1 MEDELKVET
10 NDNTRGFYRGRGS
23 SYRPGFW
30 YILLLIVALL
40 LGGLGAGVSLALWA
54 TPTKT
59 VIRNQTPI
67 YCQGESSRGTSDNPS
82 SWGCPQESKTGWMKM
97 PSGFVPPTSYGK
109 PVPVPAKTAAPLP
122 SGIAAPPAATGPSTV
137 PSDQGQIGVGVGDD
151 GGQGALV
158 EAVLAGSPA
167 VGAGLKSGD
176 LIVALNGS
184 KVTSAGSLQ
193 SLLSKISAG
202 TSVSLTV
209 IKTARS

>member
-1 MEDELKVET
+1 
-10 NDNTRGFYRGRGS
+10 
-23 SYRPGFW
+23 
-30 YILLLIVALL
+30 
-40 LGGLGAGVSLALWA
+40 
-54 TPTKT
+54 
-59 VIRNQTPI
+59 
-67 YCQGESSRGTSDNPS
+67 
-82 SWGCPQESKTGWMKM
+82 MKM

-122 SGIAAPPAATGPSTV
+122 SGIAVPPAATVPSTV
-137 PSDQGQIGVGVGDD
+137 PSNQGQIGVGVGDD

-158 EAVLAGSPA
+158 EAVLTGSPA

-209 IKTARS
+209 IENGKIVNVRLTLTSGLSNTQDTLN